1 MGKVVSLETS
11 ARARRAATSSQGRRA
26 ASRQRKPS
34 KTALVLGGGGFTG
47 AVYEIGALRAL
58 DLLSVNRSVTDFDVY
73 VGTSAGSFVAAMTA
87 NGVSPEEMMR
97 VLDRQAPTP
106 FPEIALGTLL
116 SLNLRE
122 LAGKA
127 AAFPWRIAKL
137 GYTLARHV
145 GQVSAL
151 DVVLGI
157 AEGLP
162 SGMYSGR
169 GIEEYVQPRARRTAG
184 APTTSAS
191 SSAELYITATDLDT
205 CERVVFGADGFD
217 DVPISTAVRAST
229 ALPMV
234 YEPVR
239 VGDRELVDGGLIST
253 TNLDLAVEAGAR
265 LVVVVNPLVP
275 YVNEARRDNPRHPR
289 VSDMGFPQIGYQ
301 AFKLMTYRRLHEI
314 RTMWEDRYPGVD
326 FVLIEPDASDELMF
340 RTSVMDYGSRVRIA
354 SHGFRSV
361 TVKLAEDYPHLKQ
374 VAARHGIEIS
384 ATRVRKVVKHFAAEP
399 EQTARWRKI
408 LEQTTGALLR
418 QSASRVAP
426 PSARAERGAQ
436 RVEQAVGRGGAL
448 QRHAHV
454 VLVADARAARHEHA
468 AALQPHRQLAAG
480 EAGRA
485 QPQDVRLARRAR
497 RRGRSCSASSRRSR
511 SAATA
516 ARRCATWPSHLLQR
530 LERADLRRQA
540 DPQLGRDPRQ
550 QLLRAGAAER
560 VAGAQAGEPVDL
572 REGAEDQQARV
583 LVEQRGRASRRD
595 ARSAVDEVGE
605 RLVEQQRDV
614 LGQRVEQLAQR
625 GGREVLA
632 GRVVRVAERDH
643 ARARR

>member
-11 ARARRAATSSQGRRA
+11 ARTRRATTSSQGRRA
-26 ASRQRKPS
+26 GSRPRRPS

-58 DLLSVNRSVTDFDVY
+58 DLLSVNRSVTDFDVF

-116 SLNLRE
+116 SLNVRE
-122 LAGKA
+122 LTGKA
-127 AAFPWRIAKL
+127 IAFPWRLAKL
-137 GYTLARHV
+137 GWTLARHV

-151 DVVLGI
+151 DIVLGI

-162 SGMYSGR
+162 SGLYSGE
-169 GIEEYVQPRARRTAG
+169 GIEGYVRRVLE
-184 APTTSAS
+184 
-191 SSAELYITATDLDT
+191 AEGRTDDFRELERELFITATDLDT
-205 CERVVFGADGFD
+205 CERVVFGGAGFE

-265 LVVVVNPLVP
+265 LVIVVNPLVP
-275 YVNEARRDNPRHPR
+275 YVNEARRANPLHPR
-289 VSDMGFPQIGYQ
+289 VSEMGFPHIGYQ
-301 AFKLMTYRRLHEI
+301 AFKLMTYQRLHDI
-314 RTMWEDRYPGVD
+314 RQRWQDRYPGVD

-340 RTSVMDYGSRVRIA
+340 RTSVMDYASRVQIA

-361 TVKLAEDYPHLKQ
+361 TVRLAEDYPHLKQ

-408 LEQTTGALLR
+408 LEQTTGTLLR
-418 QSASRVAP
+418 QSAS
-426 PSARAERGAQ
+426 E
-436 RVEQAVGRGGAL
+436 
-448 QRHAHV
+448 
-454 VLVADARAARHEHA
+454 
-468 AALQPHRQLAAG
+468 
-480 EAGRA
+480 
-485 QPQDVRLARRAR
+485 
-497 RRGRSCSASSRRSR
+497 
-511 SAATA
+511 
-516 ARRCATWPSHLLQR
+516 
-530 LERADLRRQA
+530 
-540 DPQLGRDPRQ
+540 
-550 QLLRAGAAER
+550 
-560 VAGAQAGEPVDL
+560 
-572 REGAEDQQARV
+572 
-583 LVEQRGRASRRD
+583 
-595 ARSAVDEVGE
+595 
-605 RLVEQQRDV
+605 
-614 LGQRVEQLAQR
+614 
-625 GGREVLA
+625 
-632 GRVVRVAERDH
+632 
-643 ARARR
+643 

>member
-11 ARARRAATSSQGRRA
+11 ARARRAATSSHGRRA
-26 ASRQRKPS
+26 GARQRKAS

-58 DLLSVNRSVTDFDVY
+58 DLLSVNRSVTDFDIY
-73 VGTSAGSFVAAMTA
+73 VGTSAGSLVAAMTA

-122 LAGKA
+122 VASKA
-127 AAFPWRIAKL
+127 IAFPWRMTKL
-137 GYTLARHV
+137 GWNLARHV

-162 SGMYSGR
+162 SGLYSGE
-169 GIEEYVQPRARRTAG
+169 GIEDYVRRVLDDEGRTDDFRRL
-184 APTTSAS
+184 
-191 SSAELYITATDLDT
+191 ERQLYITATDLDT
-205 CERVVFGADGFD
+205 CERVVFGTGGFD

-239 VGDRELVDGGLIST
+239 VGDRELVDGGLMST

-265 LVVVVNPLVP
+265 LVIVVNPLVP
-275 YVNEARRDNPRHPR
+275 YVNEARRANPQRPR

-301 AFKLMTYRRLHEI
+301 AFKLMTYQRLHDI
-314 RTMWEDRYPGVD
+314 RQRWEDRYPGVD

-340 RTSVMDYGSRVRIA
+340 RTSVMDYGSRVQIA

-374 VAARHGIEIS
+374 VAAKHGIEIS

-408 LEQTTGALLR
+408 LEQTTGTLLR
-418 QSASRVAP
+418 QSAS
-426 PSARAERGAQ
+426 E
-436 RVEQAVGRGGAL
+436 
-448 QRHAHV
+448 
-454 VLVADARAARHEHA
+454 
-468 AALQPHRQLAAG
+468 
-480 EAGRA
+480 
-485 QPQDVRLARRAR
+485 
-497 RRGRSCSASSRRSR
+497 
-511 SAATA
+511 
-516 ARRCATWPSHLLQR
+516 
-530 LERADLRRQA
+530 
-540 DPQLGRDPRQ
+540 
-550 QLLRAGAAER
+550 
-560 VAGAQAGEPVDL
+560 
-572 REGAEDQQARV
+572 
-583 LVEQRGRASRRD
+583 
-595 ARSAVDEVGE
+595 
-605 RLVEQQRDV
+605 
-614 LGQRVEQLAQR
+614 
-625 GGREVLA
+625 
-632 GRVVRVAERDH
+632 
-643 ARARR
+643 

>member
-11 ARARRAATSSQGRRA
+11 AGGRRAATSSQDRRA
-26 ASRQRKPS
+26 APRQRKPS

-58 DLLSVNRSVTDFDVY
+58 DLLSVNRSVTDFDIY

-122 LAGKA
+122 LVGKA
-127 AAFPWRIAKL
+127 TAFPWRMTKL
-137 GYTLARHV
+137 GYNLVRHL

-169 GIEEYVQPRARRTAG
+169 GIEEYVQRVLADEDRTDDFR
-184 APTTSAS
+184 
-191 SSAELYITATDLDT
+191 ELERQLYITATDLDT
-205 CERVVFGADGFD
+205 CERVVFGTDGFD

-239 VGDRELVDGGLIST
+239 VGDRELVDGGLVST

-265 LVVVVNPLVP
+265 LVIVVNPLVP
-275 YVNEARRDNPRHPR
+275 YVNEARRDNPMHPR

-374 VAARHGIEIS
+374 VAVRHGIEIS
-384 ATRVRKVVKHFAAEP
+384 ATRVRKVVKHFATEP

-408 LEQTTGALLR
+408 LEQTTGALVR
-418 QSASRVAP
+418 QSAS
-426 PSARAERGAQ
+426 E
-436 RVEQAVGRGGAL
+436 
-448 QRHAHV
+448 
-454 VLVADARAARHEHA
+454 
-468 AALQPHRQLAAG
+468 
-480 EAGRA
+480 
-485 QPQDVRLARRAR
+485 
-497 RRGRSCSASSRRSR
+497 
-511 SAATA
+511 
-516 ARRCATWPSHLLQR
+516 
-530 LERADLRRQA
+530 
-540 DPQLGRDPRQ
+540 
-550 QLLRAGAAER
+550 
-560 VAGAQAGEPVDL
+560 
-572 REGAEDQQARV
+572 
-583 LVEQRGRASRRD
+583 
-595 ARSAVDEVGE
+595 
-605 RLVEQQRDV
+605 
-614 LGQRVEQLAQR
+614 
-625 GGREVLA
+625 
-632 GRVVRVAERDH
+632 
-643 ARARR
+643 

>member
-11 ARARRAATSSQGRRA
+11 SGGRRAATSSQGRRA
-26 ASRQRKPS
+26 GPRQRKPS

-58 DLLSVNRSVTDFDVY
+58 DLLSVNRSVTDFDIF

-87 NGVSPEEMMR
+87 NGISPEEMMR

-127 AAFPWRIAKL
+127 AAFPWRIARL
-137 GYTLARHV
+137 GYDLVRHV

-162 SGMYSGR
+162 SGMYSGA
-169 GIEEYVQPRARRTAG
+169 GIEGYVRRVLEAEEHTDDFRVLER
-184 APTTSAS
+184 
-191 SSAELYITATDLDT
+191 ELYITATDLDT
-205 CERVVFGADGFD
+205 CERVVFGTDGFD

-265 LVVVVNPLVP
+265 LVVIVNPLVP
-275 YVNEARRDNPRHPR
+275 YVNEARRANPLQPR

-301 AFKLMTYRRLHEI
+301 AFKLMTYQRLHEI
-314 RTMWEDRYPGVD
+314 RERWEERYPGVD

-340 RTSVMDYGSRVRIA
+340 RTSVMDYSSRVQIA

-408 LEQTTGALLR
+408 LEQTTGTLLR
-418 QSASRVAP
+418 QSAS
-426 PSARAERGAQ
+426 E
-436 RVEQAVGRGGAL
+436 
-448 QRHAHV
+448 
-454 VLVADARAARHEHA
+454 
-468 AALQPHRQLAAG
+468 
-480 EAGRA
+480 
-485 QPQDVRLARRAR
+485 
-497 RRGRSCSASSRRSR
+497 
-511 SAATA
+511 
-516 ARRCATWPSHLLQR
+516 
-530 LERADLRRQA
+530 
-540 DPQLGRDPRQ
+540 
-550 QLLRAGAAER
+550 
-560 VAGAQAGEPVDL
+560 
-572 REGAEDQQARV
+572 
-583 LVEQRGRASRRD
+583 
-595 ARSAVDEVGE
+595 
-605 RLVEQQRDV
+605 
-614 LGQRVEQLAQR
+614 
-625 GGREVLA
+625 
-632 GRVVRVAERDH
+632 
-643 ARARR
+643 